1 MQKDSCSRGAVN
13 KRTRAGLQEKV
24 RQSFAFPPCTESLPP
39 FWRGGIV
46 LYNRLTRFKMAFFE
60 HLVSYLYTRKAI
72 SAPHIMFVPKFED
85 FGKFL
90 DVCYEQLNTPI
101 TRTTKLELD
110 GVEVFVWFPFV
121 VERFS

>member
-1 MQKDSCSRGAVN
+1 
-13 KRTRAGLQEKV
+13 
-24 RQSFAFPPCTESLPP
+24 
-39 FWRGGIV
+39 
-46 LYNRLTRFKMAFFE
+46 MAFFE

-110 GVEVFVWFPFV
+110 GVEVFVWFPFG